1 MIPHTHLITPQGF
14 DLGEGAW
21 ISLDRFCRRS
31 QNQRNC
37 YAKYSGNDLDL
48 DRGCKRVRFLGIY
61 SRVQCQQLFGE
72 ILKGFPLKKYW
83 TTRKGHQVYDTAGYF
98 TRDGE
103 RLKTDLHAT
112 FSGSCGPDGL
122 MGIPV
127 MLTPLSKVNGASHTL
142 PTVCR

>member
-14 DLGEGAW
+14 DLDDGAW
-21 ISLDRFCRRS
+21 TSLDQFCRRS
-31 QNQRNC
+31 QDQRNC
-37 YAKYSGNDLDL
+37 YAKNSGSDLDL
-48 DRGCKRVRFLGIY
+48 NWGSKRVHFLGTY
-61 SRVQCQQLFGE
+61 SRVKCQQLFGE

-103 RLKTDLHAT
+103 RLKTDLHAQ
-112 FSGSCGPDGL
+112 FSGCFGPDGL
-122 MGIPV
+122 MDIRV
-127 MLTPLSKVNGASHTL
+127 MLKPLSKLNGATHPV